1 MADTLLVRDI
11 MVRAVKVVEPDSS
24 VKEVVTAMNRSNIG
38 SIIVVNDD
46 EPVGVISERDIL
58 KRVVEPCLSP
68 EITMARQ
75 IMTSPVITIAE
86 SAKLEEA
93 VKLMAE
99 KRVRKIPV
107 LKKGKLVGIITYTD
121 IISNALNMISIIKE
135 LL

>member
-24 VKEVVTAMNRSNIG
+24 VKEVVTAMNRFNIG